1 MAQSATNIISQRAE
15 SFSQKLPPL
24 LVKAER
30 VAATVMLGV
39 HGRKRAGP
47 GENFWAYRN
56 YSFGDS
62 TQRIDWHKSSKSDS
76 VFIRENEWEAANTL
90 WLWSNIGARMDF
102 KSHLATETKKER
114 AQILQ
119 LALASLAIRA
129 HERIGALGSQR
140 RAGTG
145 QLALRQMAE
154 HVSKPN
160 NHPLPVPTAMQR
172 QSAAVLIS
180 DFLDEPELIKRAIAP
195 LAESGVRGHLLQ
207 ITDPAEETL
216 PYDGRVEFLGL
227 DQSAKFLANKTQD
240 LRARYVEAFAAQRE
254 SVRQIAT
261 RLGWSFTVHHTNEQP
276 SKCLQALHLRV
287 SDR

>member
-1 MAQSATNIISQRAE
+1 MAQAAIHHLNQRATGL
-15 SFSQKLPPL
+15 SQKLPPL
-24 LVKAER
+24 LVKAQR

-39 HGRKRAGP
+39 HGRRRAGP

-56 YSFGDS
+56 YGFGDS

-90 WLWSNIGARMDF
+90 WLWSNLGPRMDF
-102 KSHLATETKKER
+102 KSHLATETKKEC
-114 AQILQ
+114 AQILH

-129 HERIGALGSQR
+129 HERIGALGSPR
-140 RAGTG
+140 RATTG

-154 HVSKPN
+154 HVAKAN
-160 NHPLPVPTAMQR
+160 DHPLPVPTAMQR

-180 DFLDEPELIKRAIAP
+180 DFLDEPESIKRAIAP
-195 LAESGVRGHLLQ
+195 LAESGVRGHLVQ

-227 DQSAKFLANKTQD
+227 DQPAKFIANKTQN
-240 LRARYVEAFAAQRE
+240 LRARYIQAFAAQRE
-254 SVRQIAT
+254 SVRQFAS
-261 RLGWSFTVHHTNEQP
+261 RLGWTFTVHHTDENL

>member
-1 MAQSATNIISQRAE
+1 
-15 SFSQKLPPL
+15 
-24 LVKAER
+24 
-30 VAATVMLGV
+30 
-39 HGRKRAGP
+39 
-47 GENFWAYRN
+47 
-56 YSFGDS
+56 
-62 TQRIDWHKSSKSDS
+62 
-76 VFIRENEWEAANTL
+76 
-90 WLWSNIGARMDF
+90 
-102 KSHLATETKKER
+102 
-114 AQILQ
+114 
-119 LALASLAIRA
+119 
-129 HERIGALGSQR
+129 
-140 RAGTG
+140 
-145 QLALRQMAE
+145 MAE
-154 HVSKPN
+154 HVSKTN
-160 NHPLPVPTAMQR
+160 DHPLPVPTAMQR

-195 LAESGVRGHLLQ
+195 LAESGVRGHLVQ

-254 SVRQIAT
+254 SVRQIAI

>member
-90 WLWSNIGARMDF
+90 WLWSNLGPRDR
-102 KSHLATETKKER
+102 KS
-114 AQILQ
+114 
-119 LALASLAIRA
+119 
-129 HERIGALGSQR
+129 
-140 RAGTG
+140 
-145 QLALRQMAE
+145 
-154 HVSKPN
+154 V
-160 NHPLPVPTAMQR
+160 V
-172 QSAAVLIS
+172 
-180 DFLDEPELIKRAIAP
+180 
-195 LAESGVRGHLLQ
+195 
-207 ITDPAEETL
+207 
-216 PYDGRVEFLGL
+216 
-227 DQSAKFLANKTQD
+227 
-240 LRARYVEAFAAQRE
+240 
-254 SVRQIAT
+254 
-261 RLGWSFTVHHTNEQP
+261 
-276 SKCLQALHLRV
+276 
-287 SDR
+287 

>member
-1 MAQSATNIISQRAE
+1 MAQAATHNISQRAH

-90 WLWSNIGARMDF
+90 WLWSNLGPRMDF

-114 AQILQ
+114 AQVLQ

-129 HERIGALGSQR
+129 HERIGALGSDR
-140 RAGTG
+140 RASTG
-145 QLALRQMAE
+145 QLALRQMVE
-154 HVSKPN
+154 HVGKAN
-160 NHPLPVPTAMQR
+160 ENPLPVPKAMQR
-172 QSAAVLIS
+172 RSAAVLIS
-180 DFLDEPELIKRAIAP
+180 DFLDEPETIKRAIAP
-195 LAESGVRGHLLQ
+195 LAESGVRGHLVQ

-216 PYDGRVEFLGL
+216 PYDGRVEFLSV
-227 DQSAKFLANKTQD
+227 DQSAKFLANKTQN
-240 LRARYVEAFAAQRE
+240 LRAHYVEAFAAQRE
-254 SVRQIAT
+254 AVRQIAN
-261 RLGWSFTVHHTNEQP
+261 RVGWSFTVHHTNEQP
-276 SKCLQALHLRV
+276 SKVLQALHLRV

>member
-90 WLWSNIGARMDF
+90 WLWSNLGPRMDF

-119 LALASLAIRA
+119 LAMASLAIRA
-129 HERIGALGSQR
+129 HERIGTLGSPR
-140 RAGTG
+140 RANTG
-145 QLALRQMAE
+145 QMALRQMAE
-154 HVSKPN
+154 HVSKTN
-160 NHPLPVPTAMQR
+160 DHPLPVPTATQR

-195 LAESGVRGHLLQ
+195 LAESGVRGHLVQ

-216 PYDGRVEFLGL
+216 PYDGRIEFLGL

-261 RLGWSFTVHHTNEQP
+261 RLGWSFAVHHTNEQP

>member
-1 MAQSATNIISQRAE
+1 MAQTASHNTSQRADVL
-15 SFSQKLPPL
+15 SQKLPPL

-47 GENFWAYRN
+47 GENFWAYRH

-62 TQRIDWHKSSKSDS
+62 TQRIDWHKSSKSDQIY
-76 VFIRENEWEAANTL
+76 IRENEWEAANTL
-90 WLWSNIGARMDF
+90 WLWSNIGPRMDF
-102 KSHLATETKKER
+102 KSRLASETKKER

-129 HERIGALGSQR
+129 HERIGAIGSDR

-145 QLALRQMAE
+145 QMALRQMAE
-154 HVSKPN
+154 HCEEPN
-160 NHPLPVPTAMQR
+160 DNPLPKPRSMQR

-180 DFLDEPELIKRAIAP
+180 DFLDEPEAIKRAIAP

-216 PYDGRVEFLGL
+216 PYDGRMEFLGL
-227 DQSAKFLANKTQD
+227 DTAQKFLANKTQN
-240 LRARYVEAFAAQRE
+240 LREKYIEAFAAQRE
-254 SVRQIAT
+254 AVRQIAA
-261 RLGWSFTVHHTNEQP
+261 RLGWSFTVNRTDEQP
-276 SKCLQALHLRV
+276 SKCLQALHLRI

>member
-1 MAQSATNIISQRAE
+1 MAQPAHNNTSQRAE
-15 SFSQKLPPL
+15 ILSQKLPPL
-24 LVKAER
+24 LVKADR

-47 GENFWAYRN
+47 GENFWAYRH

-62 TQRIDWHKSSKSDS
+62 TQRIDWHKSSKSDQ
-76 VFIRENEWEAANTL
+76 VYIRENEWEAANTL
-90 WLWSNIGARMDF
+90 WLWSNIGPRMDF

-114 AQILQ
+114 SQILH

-129 HERIGALGSQR
+129 HERIGAIGSDR

-145 QLALRQMAE
+145 QIALRQMAE
-154 HVSKPN
+154 HLARPN
-160 NHPLPVPTAMQR
+160 DNPLPIPRAMQR

-180 DFLDEPELIKRAIAP
+180 DFLDEPEAIKRAIAP

-207 ITDPAEETL
+207 ITDPAEESL
-216 PYDGRVEFLGL
+216 PYDGRMEFLGL
-227 DQSAKFLANKTQD
+227 ESAQKFLATKTQN
-240 LRARYVEAFAAQRE
+240 LREKYIGAFTAQRE
-254 SVRQIAT
+254 AVRQIAN
-261 RLGWSFTVHHTNEQP
+261 RLGWSFTAHRTDEQP
-276 SKCLQALHLRV
+276 GKCLQALHLRI

>member
-1 MAQSATNIISQRAE
+1 MAQVLSHNINQRAE
-15 SFSQKLPPL
+15 TLSQKLPPL

-47 GENFWAYRN
+47 GENFWAYRH

-62 TQRIDWHKSSKSDS
+62 TQRIDWHKSSKSDQ

-90 WLWSNIGARMDF
+90 WLWSNIGPRMDF
-102 KSHLATETKKER
+102 KSHLATETKRER

-119 LALASLAIRA
+119 LALASLAVRT
-129 HERIGALGSQR
+129 HERIGAIGSDR
-140 RAGTG
+140 RAGSG
-145 QLALRQMAE
+145 QMALRQLAE
-154 HVSKPN
+154 HCAKPN
-160 NHPLPVPTAMQR
+160 DNPLPVPRAMQR

-180 DFLDEPELIKRAIAP
+180 DFLDEPEAIKRAIAP

-216 PYDGRVEFLGL
+216 PYDGRTEFLGF
-227 DQSAKFLANKTQD
+227 DSAQRFLANKTQN
-240 LRARYVEAFAAQRE
+240 LREIYIEAFATQRE
-254 SVRQIAT
+254 AVRQIAN
-261 RLGWSFTVHHTNEQP
+261 RLGWSFTVHRTDEQP
-276 SKCLQALHLRV
+276 SKCLQTLHLRI

>member
-1 MAQSATNIISQRAE
+1 MAQTASHNTSQRADVL
-15 SFSQKLPPL
+15 SQKLPPL

-47 GENFWAYRN
+47 GENFWAYRH

-62 TQRIDWHKSSKSDS
+62 TQRIDWHKSSKSDQIY
-76 VFIRENEWEAANTL
+76 IRENEWEAANTL
-90 WLWSNIGARMDF
+90 WLWSNIGPRMDF
-102 KSHLATETKKER
+102 KSRLASETKKER

-129 HERIGALGSQR
+129 HERIGAIGSDR

-145 QLALRQMAE
+145 QMALRQMAE
-154 HVSKPN
+154 HCAEPN
-160 NHPLPVPTAMQR
+160 DNPLPKPRSMQR

-180 DFLDEPELIKRAIAP
+180 DFLDEPEAIKRAIAP

-216 PYDGRVEFLGL
+216 PYDGRMEFLGL
-227 DQSAKFLANKTQD
+227 DTAQKFLANKTQN
-240 LRARYVEAFAAQRE
+240 LREKYIEGFAAQRE
-254 SVRQIAT
+254 AVRQIAA
-261 RLGWSFTVHHTNEQP
+261 RLGWSFTMNRTDEQP
-276 SKCLQALHLRV
+276 SKCLQALHLRI

>member
-154 HVSKPN
+154 HVSKTN
-160 NHPLPVPTAMQR
+160 DHPLPVPTAMQR

-195 LAESGVRGHLLQ
+195 LAESGVRGHLVQ
-207 ITDPAEETL
+207 ITDPAEGTL

-276 SKCLQALHLRV
+276 SKCLQALHLRL

>member
-154 HVSKPN
+154 HVSKTN
-160 NHPLPVPTAMQR
+160 DHPLPVPTAMQR

>member
-154 HVSKPN
+154 HVSKTN
-160 NHPLPVPTAMQR
+160 DHPLPVPTAMQR

-195 LAESGVRGHLLQ
+195 LAESGVRGHLMQ

>member
-1 MAQSATNIISQRAE
+1 MAQAATHNISQRAQ

-90 WLWSNIGARMDF
+90 WLWSNLGPRMDF

-114 AQILQ
+114 AQVLQ

-129 HERIGALGSQR
+129 HERIGALGSDR
-140 RAGTG
+140 RASTG
-145 QLALRQMAE
+145 QLALRQMVE
-154 HVSKPN
+154 HVGKAN
-160 NHPLPVPTAMQR
+160 KNPLPVPTAMQR
-172 QSAAVLIS
+172 RSAAVLIS
-180 DFLDEPELIKRAIAP
+180 DFLDEPETIKRAIAP
-195 LAESGVRGHLLQ
+195 LAESGVRGHLVQ

-216 PYDGRVEFLGL
+216 PYDGRVEFLSV
-227 DQSAKFLANKTQD
+227 DQSAKFLANKTQN
-240 LRARYVEAFAAQRE
+240 LRAHYVEAFAAQRE
-254 SVRQIAT
+254 AVRQIAN

-276 SKCLQALHLRV
+276 SKVLQALHLRV

>member
-1 MAQSATNIISQRAE
+1 MAQASHNIGHRAQ
-15 SFSQKLPPL
+15 SLSQKLPPL

-47 GENFWAYRN
+47 GENFWAYRH

-62 TQRIDWHKSSKSDS
+62 TQRIDWHKSSKSDQ
-76 VFIRENEWEAANTL
+76 VYIRENEWEAANTL
-90 WLWSNIGARMDF
+90 WLWANIGPRMDF

-129 HERIGALGSQR
+129 HERIGAIGSDR

-145 QLALRQMAE
+145 QMAE
-154 HVSKPN
+154 HCAVPN
-160 NHPLPVPTAMQR
+160 DNPLPVPRSMQR

-180 DFLDEPELIKRAIAP
+180 DFLDEPESIKRAFAP

-216 PYDGRVEFLGL
+216 PYDGRMEFLGL
-227 DQSAKFLANKTQD
+227 DSAQKFLANKTQN
-240 LRARYVEAFAAQRE
+240 LRQKYIEAFAAQRE
-254 SVRQIAT
+254 AVRQIAS
-261 RLGWSFTVHHTNEQP
+261 RLGWSFTVHRTDEQP
-276 SKCLQALHLRV
+276 SKCLQALHLRI